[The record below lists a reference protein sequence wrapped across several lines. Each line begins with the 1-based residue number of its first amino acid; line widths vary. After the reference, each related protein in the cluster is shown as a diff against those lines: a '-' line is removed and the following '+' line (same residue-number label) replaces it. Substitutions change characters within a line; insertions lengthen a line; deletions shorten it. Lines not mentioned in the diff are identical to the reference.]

1 MTTILE
7 FMSVDHDRLDNKIRM
22 YSTEKLVDIERAKS
36 IFLFFKS
43 ELERHII
50 WEEDILFPVFER
62 KTGIKDGGPTSVMR
76 MEHIQIKDH
85 LQKIQRKLRA
95 KKIQDPCGEE
105 VALFK
110 LLESH
115 NQKEENILY
124 PGIDN
129 LTSEQ
134 EKDQMIK
141 RISAIK

>member
-7 FMSVDHDRLDNKIRM
+7 FMSIDHDRLDSKIRT
-22 YSTEKLVDIERAKS
+22 YSAEKLVDIERAES
-36 IFLFFKS
+36 IFLSFKS
-43 ELERHII
+43 ELERHIV

-62 KTGIKDGGPTSVMR
+62 KTGIKDAGPTSVMR
-76 MEHIQIKDH
+76 IEHIEIKKY
-85 LQKIQRKLRA
+85 LQEIKRKLHV
-95 KKIQDPCGEE
+95 KKIQDPCKEE

-110 LLESH
+110 VLESH

-134 EKDQMIK
+134 EKELMIK
-141 RISAIK
+141 EMSAIK

>member
-1 MTTILE
+1 MATILE

-22 YSTEKLVDIERAKS
+22 YNTEKLLDIERAES
-36 IFLFFKS
+36 IFLLFKN

-85 LQKIQRKLRA
+85 LQEIQRKLHA
-95 KKIQDPCGEE
+95 KKVQDLCEE
-105 VALFK
+105 QVALFK

-124 PGIDN
+124 PGIDD

-134 EKDQMIK
+134 EKEQMVK
-141 RISAIK
+141 QMSAIT

>member
-7 FMSVDHDRLDNKIRM
+7 FMSVDHDRIDNKIRM
-22 YSTEKLVDIERAKS
+22 YGTEKLVDTERAES
-36 IFLFFKS
+36 VFLFFKS

-76 MEHIQIKDH
+76 MEHMQIKNY
-85 LQKIQRKLRA
+85 LQKIKIILHA
-95 KKIQDPCGEE
+95 KKIQDLCKEE

-110 LLESH
+110 ELESH

-124 PGIDN
+124 PEIDN
-129 LTSEQ
+129 LTNEQ
-134 EKDQMIK
+134 EKELMIK
-141 RISAIK
+141 HMSINE

>member
-141 RISAIK
+141 QISAIK

>member
-7 FMSVDHDRLDNKIRM
+7 FMSVDHDRLDNKIKM
-22 YSTEKLVDIERAKS
+22 YSAEKLVNVERAEG
-36 IFLFFKS
+36 IFLLFKS

-62 KTGIKDGGPTSVMR
+62 KTGIKDGGPTSVMK
-76 MEHIQIKDH
+76 MEHIQIKNH
-85 LQKIQRKLRA
+85 LQEIKKKLHA
-95 KKIQDPCGEE
+95 KKIQDPCKEE
-105 VALFK
+105 VDLFK
-110 LLESH
+110 MLESH

-134 EKDQMIK
+134 EKEQMIK
-141 RISAIK
+141 EMSVIK

>member
-1 MTTILE
+1 MTTILK
-7 FMSVDHDRLDNKIRM
+7 FMSVDHDRLDNKIKK
-22 YSTEKLVDIERAKS
+22 YSTEKLVDIERAES
-36 IFLFFKS
+36 IFLSFKS

-76 MEHIQIKDH
+76 IEHIEIKKY
-85 LQKIQRKLRA
+85 LQEIKRKLHV
-95 KKIQDPCGEE
+95 KKIQDPCKEE
-105 VALFK
+105 VAIFK
-110 LLESH
+110 VLESH

-134 EKDQMIK
+134 EKEQMIK
-141 RISAIK
+141 QMSAIK

>member
-1 MTTILE
+1 MATILK

-22 YSTEKLVDIERAKS
+22 YSTEKLVDIERAES
-36 IFLFFKS
+36 IFLPFKS

-76 MEHIQIKDH
+76 IEHIEIKKY
-85 LQKIQRKLRA
+85 LQEIKRKLYV
-95 KKIQDPCGEE
+95 KKIQDPCKEE

-134 EKDQMIK
+134 EKEQMIK
-141 RISAIK
+141 QMSAIK

>member
-1 MTTILE
+1 MIAILE
-7 FMSVDHDRLDNKIRM
+7 FMSVDHDRLDNKIKM
-22 YSTEKLVDIERAKS
+22 YTTEKLVDIESAKNV
-36 IFLFFKS
+36 FLFFKS

-50 WEEDILFPVFER
+50 WEEDVSFPVFER

-85 LQKIQRKLRA
+85 LQEIQRKLHA
-95 KKIQDPCGEE
+95 KQIQVTCEEE

-129 LTSEQ
+129 LTNEQ
-134 EKDQMIK
+134 EKEQMIK
-141 RISAIK
+141 QMSLNK

>member
-1 MTTILE
+1 MTTILK
-7 FMSVDHDRLDNKIRM
+7 FMSVDHDRLDNKIKK
-22 YSTEKLVDIERAKS
+22 YSTEKLVDIERAES
-36 IFLFFKS
+36 IFLSFKS

-76 MEHIQIKDH
+76 IEHIEIKKY
-85 LQKIQRKLRA
+85 LQEIKRKLHV
-95 KKIQDPCGEE
+95 KKIQDPCKEE

-110 LLESH
+110 VLESH

-134 EKDQMIK
+134 EKEQMIK
-141 RISAIK
+141 QMSVNK

>member
-22 YSTEKLVDIERAKS
+22 YSKEKLVDIERAQI
-36 IFLFFKS
+36 IFLSFKN

-62 KTGIKDGGPTSVMR
+62 KTGIKDVGPTSVMR
-76 MEHIQIKDH
+76 MEHAQIKDH
-85 LQKIQRKLRA
+85 LQEIKRKLHT
-95 KKIQDPCGEE
+95 KKIQNLCKEE

-134 EKDQMIK
+134 EKELMIK
-141 RISAIK
+141 EMSEIK

>member
-22 YSTEKLVDIERAKS
+22 YSTEKLVDIEQAES

-62 KTGIKDGGPTSVMR
+62 KTGIKDAGPTSVMR

>member
-7 FMSVDHDRLDNKIRM
+7 FMSIDHDRLDSKIRT
-22 YSTEKLVDIERAKS
+22 YSAEKLIDIERAEN

-62 KTGIKDGGPTSVMR
+62 KTSNKDAGPTSVMR

-85 LQKIQRKLRA
+85 LQKIQRKLHA
-95 KKIQDPCGEE
+95 KKVQDLCEE
-105 VALFK
+105 QVALFK

-124 PGIDN
+124 PEIDN

-141 RISAIK
+141 QISAIK

>member
-7 FMSVDHDRLDNKIRM
+7 FMSIDHDRLDNKIKK
-22 YSTEKLVDIERAKS
+22 YSTEKLVNIEQAES
-36 IFLFFKS
+36 IFLFFKN

-62 KTGIKDGGPTSVMR
+62 KTGIKDGGPTSAMR
-76 MEHIQIKDH
+76 MEHIQIKNH
-85 LQKIQRKLRA
+85 LQEIKRKLHA
-95 KKIQDPCGEE
+95 KKIQDPCKEE

-124 PGIDN
+124 PEIDN
-129 LTSEQ
+129 LTSVQ
-134 EKDQMIK
+134 EKEQMIK
-141 RISAIK
+141 KMSVNK

>member
-7 FMSVDHDRLDNKIRM
+7 FMSIDHDRLDSKIKT
-22 YSTEKLVDIERAKS
+22 YSADKLVDIERAES
-36 IFLFFKS
+36 IFLSFKS

-50 WEEDILFPVFER
+50 WEEVILFPVFER

-76 MEHIQIKDH
+76 AEHIQIKNH
-85 LQKIQRKLRA
+85 LQEIKKKLHA
-95 KKIQDPCGEE
+95 KKIQDPCKEE

-110 LLESH
+110 VLESH

-134 EKDQMIK
+134 EKELMIK
-141 RISAIK
+141 EMSAIK

>member
-22 YSTEKLVDIERAKS
+22 YGTEKLVDIERAEN

-50 WEEDILFPVFER
+50 WEEDILFPVFVR
-62 KTGIKDGGPTSVMR
+62 KTSNKDAGPTAVMR

-141 RISAIK
+141 QISAIK

>member
-22 YSTEKLVDIERAKS
+22 YGTEKLVDIERAEN

-62 KTGIKDGGPTSVMR
+62 KTSNKDAGPTSVMR

>member
-7 FMSVDHDRLDNKIRM
+7 FMSVDHDRLDNKIKM
-22 YSTEKLVDIERAKS
+22 YSTEKLADVERAES
-36 IFLFFKS
+36 IFLSFKS

-76 MEHIQIKDH
+76 MEHIQIKNH
-85 LQKIQRKLRA
+85 LQEIKRKLHA
-95 KKIQDPCGEE
+95 KIIQDPCKEE

-110 LLESH
+110 VLELH

-124 PGIDN
+124 PSIDK

-134 EKDQMIK
+134 EKKQMIK
-141 RISAIK
+141 QMSVSK

>member
-1 MTTILE
+1 MTTILK
-7 FMSVDHDRLDNKIRM
+7 FMSVDHDRLDNKIKK
-22 YSTEKLVDIERAKS
+22 YSTEKLVDIERAES
-36 IFLFFKS
+36 IFLSFKS

-76 MEHIQIKDH
+76 IEHIEIKKY
-85 LQKIQRKLRA
+85 LQEIKRKLHV
-95 KKIQDPCGEE
+95 KKIQDPCKEE

-110 LLESH
+110 VLESH

-134 EKDQMIK
+134 EKEQMIK
-141 RISAIK
+141 QMSAIT

>member
-7 FMSVDHDRLDNKIRM
+7 FMSEDHDRLDNKIRM
-22 YSTEKLVDIERAKS
+22 YSTEKLVNVERAES

-62 KTGIKDGGPTSVMR
+62 KTGIKDAGPTLIMR
-76 MEHIQIKDH
+76 MEHIQIKNH
-85 LQKIQRKLRA
+85 LQEIKRKFHA
-95 KKIQDPCGEE
+95 KKIQDPCKEE

-110 LLESH
+110 VLESH

-124 PGIDN
+124 PEIDN

-134 EKDQMIK
+134 EKEQMIK
-141 RISAIK
+141 QMSVNK

>member
-1 MTTILE
+1 MTTILK
-7 FMSVDHDRLDNKIRM
+7 FMSVDHDRLDNKIKK
-22 YSTEKLVDIERAKS
+22 YSTEKLVDIERAES
-36 IFLFFKS
+36 IFLSFKS

-76 MEHIQIKDH
+76 IEHIEIKKY
-85 LQKIQRKLRA
+85 LQEIKRKLHV
-95 KKIQDPCGEE
+95 KKIQDPCKEE

-110 LLESH
+110 VLESH

-124 PGIDN
+124 PGIDK

-134 EKDQMIK
+134 EKEQMIK
-141 RISAIK
+141 QMSAIK

>member
-22 YSTEKLVDIERAKS
+22 YSTEKLVDIEQAES

-85 LQKIQRKLRA
+85 LQEIQRKLHA
-95 KKIQDPCGEE
+95 KNIQDPCEEE

-141 RISAIK
+141 QISAIK

>member
-22 YSTEKLVDIERAKS
+22 YSKEKLVDIERAQI
-36 IFLFFKS
+36 IFLSFKN

-62 KTGIKDGGPTSVMR
+62 KTGIKDVGPTSVMR
-76 MEHIQIKDH
+76 MEHAQIKDH
-85 LQKIQRKLRA
+85 LQEIKRKLHT
-95 KKIQDPCGEE
+95 KKIQDPCKEE
-105 VALFK
+105 VVLFK
-110 LLESH
+110 VLESH

-129 LTSEQ
+129 LTNEQ
-134 EKDQMIK
+134 EKEQMIK
-141 RISAIK
+141 QMSLNK

>member
-1 MTTILE
+1 
-7 FMSVDHDRLDNKIRM
+7 MSVDHDRLDNKIKK
-22 YSTEKLVDIERAKS
+22 YSTEKLVDIERAES
-36 IFLFFKS
+36 IFLSFKS

-76 MEHIQIKDH
+76 IEHIEIKKY
-85 LQKIQRKLRA
+85 LQEIKRKLHV
-95 KKIQDPCGEE
+95 KKIQDPCKEE

-110 LLESH
+110 VLESH

-124 PGIDN
+124 PSIDK

-134 EKDQMIK
+134 EKKQMIK
-141 RISAIK
+141 QMSVSK

>member
-7 FMSVDHDRLDNKIRM
+7 FMSVDHDRLDNKIKI
-22 YSTEKLVDIERAKS
+22 YCTEKLVDIERAES

-50 WEEDILFPVFER
+50 WEEDILFPVFEK

-76 MEHIQIKDH
+76 MEHIQIKNH
-85 LQKIQRKLRA
+85 LQEIQKKLHA
-95 KKIQDPCGEE
+95 KKIQDPCEE
-105 VALFK
+105 QVALFK

-124 PGIDN
+124 PEIDN

-141 RISAIK
+141 QISAIK

>member
-22 YSTEKLVDIERAKS
+22 YGTEKLVDIERAEN

-62 KTGIKDGGPTSVMR
+62 KTSNKDAGPTSVMR

-141 RISAIK
+141 QISAIK

>member
-7 FMSVDHDRLDNKIRM
+7 FMSVDHDRLDNKIKM
-22 YSTEKLVDIERAKS
+22 YSAEKLTDIERAEN

-43 ELERHII
+43 ELERHIV

-62 KTGIKDGGPTSVMR
+62 KTDIKNGGPTSVMR
-76 MEHIQIKDH
+76 MEHVQIKNH
-85 LQKIQRKLRA
+85 LQEIKRKLHA
-95 KKIQDPCGEE
+95 KKIQDPCKEE

-110 LLESH
+110 LLKLH

-129 LTSEQ
+129 LTNEQ
-134 EKDQMIK
+134 EKEQIIKQMSVNK
-141 RISAIK
+141 

>member
-7 FMSVDHDRLDNKIRM
+7 FMSIDHDRLDNKIKM
-22 YSTEKLVDIERAKS
+22 YSTEKLVNVERAED
-36 IFLFFKS
+36 IFLLFKN

-76 MEHIQIKDH
+76 MEHIQIKKH
-85 LQKIQRKLRA
+85 LQEIKRKLHT
-95 KKIQDPCGEE
+95 KINQKHCKEE

-110 LLESH
+110 VLESH
-115 NQKEENILY
+115 NQKEEDILY

-134 EKDQMIK
+134 EKELLIKQM
-141 RISAIK
+141 SATK

>member
-7 FMSVDHDRLDNKIRM
+7 FMSIDHDRLDNKIRT
-22 YSTEKLVDIERAKS
+22 YSADKLVDIERAES
-36 IFLFFKS
+36 IFLSFKN

-76 MEHIQIKDH
+76 AEHIQIKNH
-85 LQKIQRKLRA
+85 LQEIKKKLHA
-95 KKIQDPCGEE
+95 KKIQDPCKEE
-105 VALFK
+105 VAL
-110 LLESH
+110 LEVLESH

-134 EKDQMIK
+134 EKEQMIK
-141 RISAIK
+141 QMSVNK

>member
-7 FMSVDHDRLDNKIRM
+7 FMSEDHDRLDNKIRM
-22 YSTEKLVDIERAKS
+22 YSTEKLVNVERAES

-62 KTGIKDGGPTSVMR
+62 KTGIKDAGPTLIMR
-76 MEHIQIKDH
+76 MEHIQIKNH
-85 LQKIQRKLRA
+85 LQEIKRKLHA
-95 KKIQDPCGEE
+95 KKIQDPCEEE

-110 LLESH
+110 VLESH

-134 EKDQMIK
+134 EKEQMIK
-141 RISAIK
+141 QMSVNK

>member
-7 FMSVDHDRLDNKIRM
+7 FMSIDHDKLDNKIKM
-22 YSTEKLVDIERAKS
+22 YSAEKLVDIEQAES
-36 IFLFFKS
+36 IFLFFKN

-50 WEEDILFPVFER
+50 WEEDILFPVFEK

-76 MEHIQIKDH
+76 MEHIQIKNH
-85 LQKIQRKLRA
+85 LQEIKIKLHA
-95 KKIQDPCGEE
+95 KKIQNPCKEE

-110 LLESH
+110 MLETH

-134 EKDQMIK
+134 EKEQLIKQMSVNK
-141 RISAIK
+141 